1 MLRRRPN
8 LPPRVSN
15 NLAALSAVLLL
26 ISFLVGKSDSMFI
39 SGQSLNLPVSAQQE
53 SMEPGQDELPAVETT
68 AREVFKISLMIFR

>member
-39 SGQSLNLPVSAQQE
+39 RGQSLNLPVSAQQE
-53 SMEPGQDELPAVETT
+53 SMEPGQDELPATETT